1 MVVDEHLKKFIY
13 KLILNFCFLSCPA
26 ISFVLQHF
34 SFFIIFFLN
43 QIMNPKLGYWAF
55 YFSKN
60 QLLQKWSFRNKGE
73 KREVNITKEKDCYEF
88 RLKGKILL
96 LCWSRHSILYI
107 FFIFIGPTPLFFFE
121 KQKAKFCC
129 ERAVTKIFHFHW
141 SYPTLL
147 LWKRK
152 SQILLRKSSYKDSLC
167 CLMNIRR
174 LNLVL
179 AWHKLLIYIESIT
192 KIFECK
198 NFFFLNLKK
207 CINVYWIFFSF
218 PFTN

>member
-1 MVVDEHLKKFIY
+1 M
-13 KLILNFCFLSCPA
+13 
-26 ISFVLQHF
+26 
-34 SFFIIFFLN
+34 
-43 QIMNPKLGYWAF
+43 
-55 YFSKN
+55 
-60 QLLQKWSFRNKGE
+60 
-73 KREVNITKEKDCYEF
+73 NITKEKDCYEF

-179 AWHKLLIYIESIT
+179 AWIYN
-192 KIFECK
+192 K
-198 NFFFLNLKK
+198 NIWMQDFFFLNLKK